1 MDSSEVASKSEYSK
15 PESDEPC
22 GSTNSSSL
30 EKPASLAVKRGKKR
44 KCDKLEKEQFKMT
57 SFMEFVTRKQKK

>member
-1 MDSSEVASKSEYSK
+1 MDNSEIAIKSEYSK
-15 PESDEPC
+15 PETDEPC
-22 GSTNSSSL
+22 GT

-44 KCDKLEKEQFKMT
+44 KCDKLEKGQFKMT